1 MARPDAFI
9 VLVLFL
15 KISFSTNV
23 LCFQTTKK
31 PKKKTKKTW
40 PTKTSGTPI
49 RDDAEKVAE
58 AAESPEPT
66 MVSSESIT

>member
-1 MARPDAFI
+1 MFYVFRQP
-9 VLVLFL
+9 
-15 KISFSTNV
+15 KN
-23 LCFQTTKK
+23 
-31 PKKKTKKTW
+31 PKKNTKKTW

-66 MVSSESIT
+66 MVSSESTT

>member
-1 MARPDAFI
+1 MFYVSRQP
-9 VLVLFL
+9 
-15 KISFSTNV
+15 KN
-23 LCFQTTKK
+23 
-31 PKKKTKKTW
+31 PKKILKKTW

-66 MVSSESIT
+66 MVSSESTT